1 MISCIETENLTFQNI
16 NDFNLDFTLLN
27 LEHLKYR
34 FDLKKLELYGDTLFV
49 TSQQDDWYL
58 RYNEHSQKVLL
69 WHRNTRNN
77 TKSFHKERMYFNN
90 VIQVLG
96 YIHHHDKKIFSL
108 GHSGTYKKTK
118 IELLF
123 DKIEKGQSV

>member
-1 MISCIETENLTFQNI
+1 MINSIKQTSESQYT

-27 LEHLKYR
+27 LEHLKKR
-34 FDLKKLELYGDTLFV
+34 FCLKKLELYGDTLFV

-58 RYNEHSQKVLL
+58 RYNENSMKVLL

-77 TKSFHKERMYFNN
+77 TKSFHKENLSFSN

-96 YIHHHDKKIFSL
+96 YIHHHDKKVFAL
-108 GHSGTYKKTK
+108 GHSGAYKKTK
-118 IELLF
+118 MELLF
-123 DKIEKGQSV
+123 DKLEC